1 MDRAKQLWEQK
12 TTETDKKI
20 QIRETQL
27 KTKVS
32 QQNSLASEI
41 EKLKK
46 MLQEVD
52 EKIEEQNSKRQEIL
66 RDITGLKE
74 EHKDVG
80 QKLQQ

>member
-1 MDRAKQLWEQK
+1 LDRAKQLWEQK